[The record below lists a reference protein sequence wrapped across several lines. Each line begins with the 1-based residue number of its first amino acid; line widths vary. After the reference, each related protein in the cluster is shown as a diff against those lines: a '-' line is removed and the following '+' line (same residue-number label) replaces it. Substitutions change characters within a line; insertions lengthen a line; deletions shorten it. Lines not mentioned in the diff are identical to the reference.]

1 MQNYGLNGN
10 NFFDTWDYSAN
21 SQEAKEMN
29 ELLDDEGLESICS
42 TCDVW
47 GY

>member
-1 MQNYGLNGN
+1 MLDYKIQN

-21 SQEAKEMN
+21 SEGAKEMN
-29 ELLDDEGLESICS
+29 KLLDDEGLESICS

-47 GY
+47 SY